1 MLVLRLHAV
10 AVHLL
15 AKRHA
20 ILRVAMIAMLAL
32 EGLRLHP
39 SLSVLPLGLHLHATL
54 SVLALGLHLESL
66 RMLLLPLHCKALSA
80 HGVAATSATSKHLRV
95 TASAAT
101 AAGEHLSLAAPVVAA
116 ATAASGDHLGMAA
129 TATATAV
136 LLSLLVALAA
146 AVRPRA
152 SRGCDR
158 ERGYAGCEKHPGHE

>member
-15 AKRHA
+15 AKCHA

-39 SLSVLPLGLHLHATL
+39 SLT
-54 SVLALGLHLESL
+54 VLALGLHLESL

-80 HGVAATSATSKHLRV
+80 HGVAATAATSKHLRV
-95 TASAAT
+95 TASAGT

-129 TATATAV
+129 AATAA

-158 ERGYAGCEKHPGHE
+158 ERGYTGCEKHPGHE